1 MAIEEAEL
9 KPPGIKEEVFHPEGN
24 LLIIRLTNNTG
35 EDISLSMDVT
45 YRYEDA
51 ENSTPFEQQYLPDGA
66 VYIVAEES
74 DDVIDDY
81 NVEYSYTE
89 GLDECKSYYG
99 QTPIRDRID

>member
-1 MAIEEAEL
+1 
-9 KPPGIKEEVFHPEGN
+9 
-24 LLIIRLTNNTG
+24 
-35 EDISLSMDVT
+35 MDVT